1 MPSSGDS
8 LIAQTGSEVL
18 LEAGLEIDLEPGFE
32 VCMGSSFEAR
42 INPELQSHMDISDN
56 KILQKEYEINLSGIV
71 SDVYFLV
78 VNGKYVKKIIK
89 L

>member
-1 MPSSGDS
+1 
-8 LIAQTGSEVL
+8 
-18 LEAGLEIDLEPGFE
+18 
-32 VCMGSSFEAR
+32 MGSSFEAR